1 MRNLLVAGAGRL
13 KKDRIFWL
21 GMAFMLGLG
30 LFAVWSKWKEKV
42 EYGDAIHLDD
52 CLFIYAVYMGVV
64 MAVLCS
70 LFIGTEYSDGT
81 IRNKIIVGVS
91 RYKIYLS
98 NFLLC
103 FGAAVLMTAFY
114 LIGYLG
120 AGVFVFEPAMAQGR
134 TILFMGALS
143 LATLATYTAL
153 FTMISMTVSKKSL
166 SAVICLLVFFGML
179 MAAMVIDSKL
189 GMPEYIT
196 DYKMAADGSLLE
208 NGMVPNPR
216 YLGPADRRMYLFL
229 YDLIP
234 TAQGLQISG
243 FAAERPLRIAGL
255 SGAVIVLTTAA
266 GALVFGKKNL
276 K

>member
-1 MRNLLVAGAGRL
+1 MRNLLAAGASRL
-13 KKDRIFWL
+13 KKDGIFWL
-21 GMAFMLGLG
+21 AMVFMLGLG
-30 LFAVWSKWKEKV
+30 LFAVWGKWNEKV
-42 EYGDAIHLDD
+42 DYGDAIHLDD
-52 CLFIYAVYMGVV
+52 CMFIYTVYMGVV

-103 FGAAVLMTAFY
+103 FGAAVFMMVLY

-120 AGVFVFEPAMAQGR
+120 AGVFVFEPAMASTK
-134 TILFMGALS
+134 TILLMGALS
-143 LATLATYTAL
+143 LATLATYAAL
-153 FTMISMTVSKKSL
+153 FTMISMTVSKKSI

-179 MAAMVIDSKL
+179 MAAMVINSRL

-208 NGMVPNPR
+208 NGMIPNPR
-216 YLGPADRRMYLFL
+216 YLGPAARKIYLFV

-234 TAQGLQISG
+234 TGQGLQISS
-243 FAAERPLRIAGL
+243 FEVERPLRIAGL
-255 SGAVIVLTTAA
+255 SGAIAVVTTAA
-266 GALVFGKKNL
+266 GAWIFGKKNL